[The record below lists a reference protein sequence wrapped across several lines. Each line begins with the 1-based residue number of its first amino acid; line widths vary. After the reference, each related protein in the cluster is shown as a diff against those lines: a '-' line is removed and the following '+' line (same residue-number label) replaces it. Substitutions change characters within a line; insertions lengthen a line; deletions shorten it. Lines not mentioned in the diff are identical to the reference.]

1 MASSELTDLHRLF
14 DRLFPVCR
22 SIAGPGIR
30 ESLAI
35 LSEHMDLEI
44 HGIPTGTRVLDWTVP
59 QEWTLRRAR
68 LFGPD
73 GATVLDTEDSN
84 LHVLNFSEPFSG
96 EMELDA
102 LQAHLYSD
110 PTQPDA
116 VPYVTSYY
124 VPRWGLCLSQRQRD
138 GLQPGRYRV
147 EIETEKA
154 DGVLNYGVAELPGQ
168 SDELFLITSYLC
180 HPSMANNELSGPLAL
195 LRVWERLAA
204 MESRRFTYRFLLIP
218 ETIGSISYL
227 AQHGQELVDRM
238 RGGLVLTCLG
248 GPSPTVSFKTSRR
261 DWTGEPAPIDRLARH
276 LADAEPELYSVRDF
290 TPTGGSDERQ
300 FCSPGFNLP
309 VAQAART
316 LYGAYR
322 EYHTSLDTLD
332 FMTIQAVEASADR
345 VLSALLAHELF
356 EARYLNKVPY
366 GEPQLGR
373 RGLYPTLNGPM
384 SSQFSTDSEQDGR
397 QTLDRML
404 CLLSLADGTRTLVE
418 IAEHVGCSVR
428 HLEPIALHLE
438 REGLLE
444 DLNR

>member
-261 DWTGEPAPIDRLARH
+261 DWTASPHRSTDLPATLPM
-276 LADAEPELYSVRDF
+276 PSPSF
-290 TPTGGSDERQ
+290 TRCGTSPPPAGRTNASSALPASTCPWPRRPGRSTEPTGNTTPASTRW
-300 FCSPGFNLP
+300 
-309 VAQAART
+309 
-316 LYGAYR
+316 
-322 EYHTSLDTLD
+322 TS
-332 FMTIQAVEASADR
+332 
-345 VLSALLAHELF
+345 
-356 EARYLNKVPY
+356 
-366 GEPQLGR
+366 
-373 RGLYPTLNGPM
+373 
-384 SSQFSTDSEQDGR
+384 
-397 QTLDRML
+397 
-404 CLLSLADGTRTLVE
+404 
-418 IAEHVGCSVR
+418 
-428 HLEPIALHLE
+428 
-438 REGLLE
+438 
-444 DLNR
+444 